1 MEAVVVR
8 FIVACDVVKRKLLF
22 ILHKGV
28 IVVLFS
34 LLLLTGSV
42 YVCPCMPVT
51 VSRCVLVCMSVVV
64 CVRVCVRAC
73 ECVHISGCVVR
84 VLSVCYI
91 CLGACSLYEWVSTQG
106 QDTATAC
113 PAICTTTTN
122 HIVRT
127 TEEENKNTP
136 QGCQI

>member
-42 YVCPCMPVT
+42 YVCPRMSVT

-64 CVRVCVRAC
+64 CVRVCVR
-73 ECVHISGCVVR
+73 VS
-84 VLSVCYI
+84 
-91 CLGACSLYEWVSTQG
+91 VSTSVAVWCVYCLY
-106 QDTATAC
+106 ATFVGGMF
-113 PAICTTTTN
+113 T
-122 HIVRT
+122 R
-127 TEEENKNTP
+127 
-136 QGCQI
+136 